1 MGGLRIL
8 FRISDFSTHAYNN
21 VYLQAWN
28 WLNDLIQRDWLMNHL
43 EGMLKFNIPV
53 KELDDIQSMIQT
65 SGWQG
70 TGRINRL
77 D

>member
-53 KELDDIQSMIQT
+53 KELDDIQFYDSNQRVT
-65 SGWQG
+65 GHWQ
-70 TGRINRL
+70 NE
-77 D
+77 

>member
-53 KELDDIQSMIQT
+53 KELDDIQFYDSNQRVT
-65 SGWQG
+65 GHWQ
-70 TGRINRL
+70 NK
-77 D
+77 

>member
-8 FRISDFSTHAYNN
+8 FRISDFSTHAHNN

-53 KELDDIQSMIQT
+53 KELDDIQFYDSNQRVT
-65 SGWQG
+65 GHWQ
-70 TGRINRL
+70 NK
-77 D
+77 